1 MYENRP
7 EQERALLVSVDTGE
21 FDAEAS
27 IDELGKMMSTPLSRS
42 AVSRRLKKLK
52 DIKEEIDKR

>member
-1 MYENRP
+1 MTEDLAELCTLRLENP
-7 EQERALLVSVDTGE
+7 
-21 FDAEAS
+21 EAS
-27 IDELGKMMSTPLSRS
+27 IDELGKMMSSPLSRS